1 MELNH
6 FFFLPNF
13 FFNLSVVVL
22 QQLESPAL
30 LGEVNTSARLTCL
43 AVWKPSSVPPA
54 FTEEPAETAA
64 TSDGDFPAILDLT
77 SHVNNIK

>member
-1 MELNH
+1 M
-6 FFFLPNF
+6 
-13 FFNLSVVVL
+13 VVL
-22 QQLESPAL
+22 QQLKTPAL

-54 FTEEPAETAA
+54 FTEEPAEKAA